1 MTARVDPRMALLLS
15 CAIRFEL
22 VERDEM
28 TLDEALDHNL
38 IEQFRAIAEITCHC
52 EREIMDRMDAV
63 HREMRERQLRAW
75 RWRCRP

>member
-52 EREIMDRMDAV
+52 EREMIERWERLYP
-63 HREMRERQLRAW
+63 HRRTYRRVT
-75 RWRCRP
+75 P

>member
-28 TLDEALDHNL
+28 TLDEALDDAFV
-38 IEQFRAIAEITCHC
+38 ERFRAIAEITCRC
-52 EREIMDRMDAV
+52 EREML
-63 HREMRERQLRAW
+63 EQWERLYPHQRS
-75 RWRCRP
+75 RSFRRVTP

>member
-1 MTARVDPRMALLLS
+1 MMARVDPRLAFLACASARLTLVEEGLLS
-15 CAIRFEL
+15 I
-22 VERDEM
+22 
-28 TLDEALDHNL
+28 DEAMSPDF
-38 IEQFRAIAEITCHC
+38 IEWFRSVAQITCHC

>member
-28 TLDEALDHNL
+28 TLDEALDDAF
-38 IEQFRAIAEITCHC
+38 IEQFRAITEINCRC
-52 EREIMDRMDAV
+52 ERARSSGAALSPPTI
-63 HREMRERQLRAW
+63 
-75 RWRCRP
+75 